1 MTVWQI
7 ILLASIAVLAI
18 KLAGYLVPERVLQTP
33 TAARTANLVTVAL
46 LSALIVVQT
55 IGAGQG
61 ILIDAR
67 LPAVVV
73 AAGLFAIRTPFIVV
87 IIAAAGVA
95 AALRAL
101 GWAA

>member
-7 ILLASIAVLAI
+7 ILVASIAVLAI
-18 KLAGYLVPERVLQTP
+18 KLLGYLVPERVLQTP

-55 IGAGQG
+55 IGSAQS
-61 ILIDAR
+61 IVLDAR
-67 LPAVVV
+67 LPALAV
-73 AAGLFAIRTPFIVV
+73 AAALFAVRVPFILV
-87 IIAAAGVA
+87 IVAAAASA

>member
-7 ILLASIAVLAI
+7 ILIASIAVLAI
-18 KLAGYLVPERVLQTP
+18 KLAGYLVPERLLQTP

-55 IGAGQG
+55 IGSGQG

-67 LPAVVV
+67 LPAIVV
-73 AAGLFAIRTPFIVV
+73 AAGLFAVRTPFIVV
-87 IIAAAGVA
+87 IIAAAVVA
-95 AALRAL
+95 AVLRAL